1 MSDQPARGR
10 QLVIGNLVTPLG
22 VFLWATSFPTTAL
35 LLENWHPVPLAA
47 TRMAIGGTTLMI
59 LVLVS
64 GRARELQ
71 WVNWRDAFFFG
82 GVILAVST
90 TLLVT
95 AQDYADPVSIAIIS
109 SGIPVVSL
117 FIGYLMGSE
126 GLSARKIIAIAF
138 AVAGGITA
146 AMAGIT
152 EPGEFRGGEIIILG
166 SLVLFT
172 VFTRN
177 TVGRFHNVSDLTKGA
192 ATTGAAGLTM
202 SVVIGGIWA
211 SGLVDFRYDLN
222 GRDLSLM
229 AWNGSISAGVSMV
242 LWFYGG
248 RLLSVTIAAL
258 HQNAAP
264 FHVMLVMF
272 LLGGGFLF
280 DRLIAA
286 ALVIFGVILAQWPT
300 RPRG

>member
-152 EPGEFRGGEIIILG
+152 EPSEFRGGEIIILG

-211 SGLVDFRYDLN
+211 SGLEWQYIGRRFDGAVVLWRPVVERDHRRLAPERGALPRHAGDVFAGRRVPVRPADRRRPGDFRGDPGAVAN
-222 GRDLSLM
+222 
-229 AWNGSISAGVSMV
+229 
-242 LWFYGG
+242 
-248 RLLSVTIAAL
+248 
-258 HQNAAP
+258 P
-264 FHVMLVMF
+264 
-272 LLGGGFLF
+272 
-280 DRLIAA
+280 
-286 ALVIFGVILAQWPT
+286 P
-300 RPRG
+300 